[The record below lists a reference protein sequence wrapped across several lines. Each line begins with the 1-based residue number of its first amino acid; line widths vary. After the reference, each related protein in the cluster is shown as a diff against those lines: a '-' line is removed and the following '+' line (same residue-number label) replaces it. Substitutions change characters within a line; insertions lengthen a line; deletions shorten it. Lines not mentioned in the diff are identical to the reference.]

1 MATQAGNGFDARFT
15 DLSIL
20 GQVKDV
26 LVRLHDSSSEI
37 YNVILKE
44 KVKISRLSTSSSG
57 LQNTVED
64 RDICL
69 RLFNG
74 ACESLTTII
83 GEFRKMKKIKHV
95 ANTAD
100 GCFGNARTYFNL
112 AISLH
117 KEYCSRNVFTAFTD
131 PGFGQNVELDT
142 EEVVKG
148 ENNLDLE
155 VYSTQ
160 INYINADVNLLFD
173 KISSIVAECVG
184 HRNVV
189 AAKYRQIVGNLMVKE
204 GNGMVNGSPVTHLTP
219 VRKTM
224 GKGEVLEAGTGSTT
238 S

>member
-1 MATQAGNGFDARFT
+1 VINPGNGFDARFT

-44 KVKISRLSTSSSG
+44 KVKISRLSMSSCS

-64 RDICL
+64 RDVCL

-74 ACESLTTII
+74 ACESLTTVI
-83 GEFRKMKKIKHV
+83 GEFRKMKKIKHI

-117 KEYCSRNVFTAFTD
+117 KEYCSKNIITAFTD
-131 PGFGQNVELDT
+131 PGFAQNVGLDT
-142 EEVVKG
+142 DDVTKE

-160 INYINADVNLLFD
+160 INYINTNVNLLFD
-173 KISSIVAECVG
+173 KLSGVVTECIG
-184 HRNVV
+184 HRNAV
-189 AAKYRQIVGNLMVKE
+189 ATKYRQIVGNLMVKE
-204 GNGMVNGSPVTHLTP
+204 GNGMASGSPVLSSSLVKIVPSP
-219 VRKTM
+219 VKKTT
-224 GKGEVLEAGTGSTT
+224 VTDSAT
-238 S
+238 

>member
-1 MATQAGNGFDARFT
+1 MATQTATNPGNGFDARFT

-37 YNVILKE
+37 YNIILKE
-44 KVKISRLSTSSSG
+44 KVKISRLSLGSVS

-74 ACESLTTII
+74 ACESLTNVI
-83 GEFRKMKKIKHV
+83 GEFKKMKKIRNIINV
-95 ANTAD
+95 SD

-117 KEYCSRNVFTAFTD
+117 KEYCSRNIFSSFTD
-131 PGFGQNVELDT
+131 PGFGKNVELDT
-142 EEVVKG
+142 DDVIKG

-160 INYINADVNLLFD
+160 INYINTDVNLLFD
-173 KISSIVAECVG
+173 KISSIVTECVE
-184 HRNVV
+184 HRNAV
-189 AAKYRQIVGNLMVKE
+189 ATKYRQIVGNLMVKE
-204 GNGMVNGSPVTHLTP
+204 GSGMANGEPINNLSTP
-219 VRKTM
+219 SSRKCSN
-224 GKGEVLEAGTGSTT
+224 LS
-238 S
+238 